1 LIDQLADQH
10 PIAWLCRRLA
20 VTRSGYYAWKRR
32 QQAPP
37 GQRQAEN
44 AAITAEIKA
53 VFQEHRGFYGSPRIH
68 QELRATGRS
77 IGRHRVARLMQRAGL
92 RAKTRRAFRPCS
104 KASGAMGVAEN
115 LLEQDFTPPAP
126 NRCWAGDITYIRTTS
141 GWRYL
146 AVWMDLFSRR
156 VVGWS
161 LGASME
167 ASLVLEALNRA
178 LGQRHVEHDQLLI
191 HTDQGSQ
198 YRATAFRERLEAHG
212 ITCSMSAKGC
222 CWDNAV
228 VESLFSTLKHE
239 LGLDDDAV
247 ARISPQQLQRDLAF
261 WIDGYYNRERRHS
274 TLSYLSPIDYE
285 QQFMAARTL
294 THADP

>member
-1 LIDQLADQH
+1 V
-10 PIAWLCRRLA
+10 AWLCRQLGVA
-20 VTRSGYYAWKRR
+20 RSGFYAWKHR

-37 GQRQAEN
+37 GKRTAEN
-44 AAITAEIKA
+44 AVITADIQA
-53 VFQEHRGFYGSPRIH
+53 VFHEHRGFYGSPRIH
-68 QELRATGRS
+68 QELRAAGRPV
-77 IGRHRVARLMQRAGL
+77 GRHRVARLMQRAGL

-104 KASGAMGVAEN
+104 KARSGAAGVAEN
-115 LLEQDFTPPAP
+115 LLLQDFTPPAP
-126 NRCWAGDITYIRTTS
+126 NRCWAGDITYIRTTA

-156 VVGWS
+156 VVGWT

-178 LGQRHVEHDQLLI
+178 LGQRPVEAEQLLI

-198 YRATAFRERLEAHG
+198 YRATAYRELLEAHG
-212 ITCSMSAKGC
+212 ISCSMSAKGC

-239 LGLDDDAV
+239 LGLDDDAGKI
-247 ARISPQQLQRDLAF
+247 RPSPKELQRDLAF

-274 TLSYLSPIDYE
+274 TLNYLSPIDYE
-285 QQFMAARTL
+285 QQFISARTL
-294 THADP
+294 TSADP

>member
-1 LIDQLADQH
+1 M
-10 PIAWLCRRLA
+10 
-20 VTRSGYYAWKRR
+20 TRSGYYAWKRR
-32 QQAPP
+32 QQMPP
-37 GQRQAEN
+37 RQREADN
-44 AAITAEIKA
+44 AVITSEIQA

-68 QELRATGRS
+68 QELRAAGRS

-92 RAKTRRAFRPCS
+92 RAKTRQAFRPCG
-104 KASGAMGVAEN
+104 KTSGATGVAQN
-115 LLEQDFTPPAP
+115 LLQQDFSPPGP
-126 NRCWAGDITYIRTTS
+126 NRCWAGDITYIRTTA

-178 LGQRHVEHDQLLI
+178 LGQRQVEPEKLLI

-198 YRATAFRERLEAHG
+198 YRATAYQELLEVHG
-212 ITCSMSAKGC
+212 ITCSMSGKGC

-239 LGLDDDAV
+239 LNLDGDTESS
-247 ARISPQQLQRDLAF
+247 ISPKQLQRDLAF

-285 QQFMAARTL
+285 QRFVATRTL
-294 THADP
+294 THAVP

>member
-32 QQAPP
+32 QQAPL

-44 AAITAEIKA
+44 AAITAEIQA

-104 KASGAMGVAEN
+104 KASGATGVAEN
-115 LLEQDFTPPAP
+115 LLEQDFTPPEP

-161 LGASME
+161 LGTSME

-178 LGQRHVEHDQLLI
+178 LGQRQVEPDQLLI

-198 YRATAFRERLEAHG
+198 YRATAYRELLEAHG

-228 VESLFSTLKHE
+228 VESLFFTLKHE

-247 ARISPQQLQRDLAF
+247 ARISPPA
-261 WIDGYYNRERRHS
+261 
-274 TLSYLSPIDYE
+274 TT
-285 QQFMAARTL
+285 A
-294 THADP
+294 

>member
-1 LIDQLADQH
+1 M
-10 PIAWLCRRLA
+10 
-20 VTRSGYYAWKRR
+20 
-32 QQAPP
+32 
-37 GQRQAEN
+37 
-44 AAITAEIKA
+44 
-53 VFQEHRGFYGSPRIH
+53 FQEHRGFYGSPRIH
-68 QELRATGRS
+68 QELRATGR
-77 IGRHRVARLMQRAGL
+77 
-92 RAKTRRAFRPCS
+92 PCS
-104 KASGAMGVAEN
+104 KASGATAVAEN

-126 NRCWAGDITYIRTTS
+126 NRCWAGDITDIRTTS

-156 VVGWS
+156 VVGWR
-161 LGASME
+161 LGTSME

-178 LGQRHVEHDQLLI
+178 LGQRQVEPDQLLI

-198 YRATAFRERLEAHG
+198 YRATAYRELLEAHG

-247 ARISPQQLQRDLAF
+247 DRISPQQLRVIWLSGSMAITTANVATQR
-261 WIDGYYNRERRHS
+261 
-274 TLSYLSPIDYE
+274 
-285 QQFMAARTL
+285 
-294 THADP
+294 

>member
-1 LIDQLADQH
+1 
-10 PIAWLCRRLA
+10 
-20 VTRSGYYAWKRR
+20 
-32 QQAPP
+32 
-37 GQRQAEN
+37 
-44 AAITAEIKA
+44 
-53 VFQEHRGFYGSPRIH
+53 
-68 QELRATGRS
+68 
-77 IGRHRVARLMQRAGL
+77 MQRAGL

-104 KASGAMGVAEN
+104 NTTGAGGVAEN
-115 LLEQDFTPPAP
+115 LLQQDFTPPAP
-126 NRCWAGDITYIRTTS
+126 NRCWAGDITYIRTTA

-156 VVGWS
+156 VVGWT

-167 ASLVLEALNRA
+167 ASLVLEAINRA
-178 LGQRHVEHDQLLI
+178 LGQRQVEPEQLLI

-198 YRATAFRERLEAHG
+198 YRATAYRELLEAHG

-274 TLSYLSPIDYE
+274 TLNYLSPIDYE
-285 QQFMAARTL
+285 QQFICARTL
-294 THADP
+294 TPADP